1 MKNTA
6 KQWAVT
12 VLIIDA
18 FAVAAL
24 VVLGYSTVS
33 YYMHTGKLHLFV
45 GVPTLLYAILY
56 VLIRRVAKRRRDEA
70 FEAEAK
76 LKKKPRG

>member
-12 VLIIDA
+12 VLIIDVFA
-18 FAVAAL
+18 FAAL

-33 YYMHTGKLHLFV
+33 YYLHTGTLRLFV
-45 GVPTLLYAILY
+45 GLPTLMYAVVYI
-56 VLIRRVAKRRRDEA
+56 LIRRVARRRRDEA

-76 LKKKPRG
+76 QTQKSGG